1 MKVCLEYLSRFMP
14 THTTAN
20 TESKDQKVIRMFNEI
35 NQNISHMNEINTLL
49 KDRIIVLEN
58 DKTLLKDRIVEL
70 EDYNT
75 KTKEINILL
84 KDIITVLDNEIVQY
98 KEEFAIV
105 KDNVKMLN
113 AVCLEPVIRGVATQI
128 MNHFFPLIMTPPLGG
143 FSKASLKNVNSPILN
158 IVMSKLNCYPT
169 DIDALINTH
178 NRDSHLNII
187 ELKKKVDEVRII
199 IDNSH
204 KFSDELSLP
213 LGIIANYEFFVSHF
227 GNLKI

>member
-14 THTTAN
+14 TNTTAN
-20 TESKDQKVIRMFNEI
+20 TESKDQKVFRMFNEI

-58 DKTLLKDRIVEL
+58 DKTRLKDRIVEL
-70 EDYNT
+70 EDYNA

-84 KDIITVLDNEIVQY
+84 KDIITVLYNEIVQY
-98 KEEFAIV
+98 KEEFTIV
-105 KDNVKMLN
+105 NENVMMLN
-113 AVCLEPVIRGVATQI
+113 AVCTEPVIRCVATQI
-128 MNHFFPLIMTPPLGG
+128 MNHFFPLIISPPLGG
-143 FSKASLKNVNSPILN
+143 FSKASLNNVNSPILN

-187 ELKKKVDEVRII
+187 ELKKKIDEVRII
-199 IDNSH
+199 IANST
-204 KFSDELSLP
+204 KFSVDLSLP
-213 LGIIANYEFFVSHF
+213 LGIIANYELFVSHF

>member
-1 MKVCLEYLSRFMP
+1 M
-14 THTTAN
+14 T
-20 TESKDQKVIRMFNEI
+20 
-35 NQNISHMNEINTLL
+35 EINTLL
-49 KDRIIVLEN
+49 KDRIMVLEN
-58 DKTLLKDRIVEL
+58 DKTRLKDRIVEL
-70 EDYNT
+70 EDYNA

-84 KDIITVLDNEIVQY
+84 KDITNVLDNEIVQY
-98 KEEFAIV
+98 KEEIVIV
-105 KDNVKMLN
+105 KENVKMLN
-113 AVCLEPVIRGVATQI
+113 TVCLEHVICCVASQI
-128 MNHFFPLIMTPPLGG
+128 MNHFFPLIISPPNGG

-199 IDNSH
+199 IANSH

-213 LGIIANYEFFVSHF
+213 LGIIANYELFVSHF